1 MKIVNLDAPRH
12 LAKKVVKLEIPNFI
26 IEIVQHLE
34 RDYFRDYHVRFVHHE
49 IIFGVHYSHNTTLP
63 L

>member
-26 IEIVQHLE
+26 IEVIRHLE
-34 RDYFRDYHVRFVHHE
+34 RDYYRDYYDE
-49 IIFGVHYSHNTTLP
+49 IEI
-63 L
+63 

>member
-12 LAKKVVKLEIPNFI
+12 LAEKVVKLKIRNFI

-34 RDYFRDYHVRFVHHE
+34 RDYYRDYYDEIE
-49 IIFGVHYSHNTTLP
+49 IICGVHY
-63 L
+63 

>member
-1 MKIVNLDAPRH
+1 MKIVNLDAPAH

-34 RDYFRDYHVRFVHHE
+34 KDYFRDY
-49 IIFGVHYSHNTTLP
+49 
-63 L
+63 